1 MWRSQCAAAAA
12 ARKAAHHAPVSAS
25 ARSAAFRPPTLP
37 TTSHPHAS
45 SLLSH
50 RTLATNTTSSSAS
63 SSTPVFKYAFGVLAL
78 AGAGYA
84 GAAYYALQDPAFRK
98 TWVEQVPGGAAA
110 LQHVAEAVDF
120 ANRTSVADLQKK
132 ANDTVAIAGKT
143 VGDVRG
149 TVTEKYDQTV
159 HALGQV
165 KEGAAASY
173 DAAAKKVHQTQEI
186 AQQKIENV
194 GAFVASVNREA
205 AAKLELAQLKVKEA
219 EASARGFATDVEH
232 TFETAKYKIEDTYDN
247 IYSAIT
253 GQPVKPRPRK
263 PVVVADAAPAPV
275 VVVKK
280 PATSESTTE
289 KADGLREKAVAHAS
303 ADRAHAAASVEDA
316 KARAVASAEHAKD
329 AVVTSAEHAK
339 EKIVASTESA
349 KKRAAT
355 SVETAK
361 EKLAASAESVKESV
375 AASADSA
382 KHALDEAKDKL
393 AASADSA
400 KHALEETKGKLAASA
415 ETVKKTVVSNA
426 EGAKAVAAHSA
437 EVVKDKVAHS
447 TQSVKDAVTSAT
459 AKATSSAES
468 TKDKAVSSA
477 EITKDKLAAASESV
491 KTKAAS
497 SMDAAKENVA
507 ASAAAVK
514 GAVKNAQKD
523 ATSTEVKTPT
533 KAAASPAPTVP
544 SSDAAAVVINDA
556 EPPKAGVVLVS
567 GDGPALVPAKGHDD
581 PAQKP
586 KDAVGVLGD
595 LAARKQA
602 AEDKIKQAFHDIEAT
617 FAKASGPKALGQSV
631 TALAGVLGGLA
642 SNVTEE
648 GRAKLESARGELV
661 ALTQYLNTMEAEEAT
676 RLKSTLEKQ
685 AAKYTETLREHASV
699 SEAALLK
706 QADELRNL
714 YGRAVE
720 EQREELIAKHNEDLA
735 ERLSEQAAEFRESLA
750 KDLAEQASQ
759 LEKHWAKEV
768 KARVDEERDG
778 RLARL
783 DHLALKV
790 KRLEAISLDA
800 GDRLDRSVR
809 IHRLRAAVESLSEVL
824 HQPHQ
829 SSLAKEVEV
838 LRVAAGDVE
847 DSFPL
852 VAAVAASIPADLAR
866 SGVPTIFQLEHRF
879 RSTAAAVRS
888 AQFMPA
894 DGGPLSHL
902 ASTAL
907 SKLAFKKRGLVNGD
921 DVEAVLAR
929 AEWYLEEGDVDAAA
943 REMNQLKGWPRR
955 LSADWLKGARAYL
968 EVKQAVE
975 VVETHLTLLSLDA
988 V

>member
-37 TTSHPHAS
+37 TTSHPQAS

-50 RTLATNTTSSSAS
+50 RTLATNSTSSSAS
-63 SSTPVFKYAFGVLAL
+63 SSAPVFKYAFGVLAL

-173 DAAAKKVHQTQEI
+173 DAAAKKVHETQEI

-289 KADGLREKAVAHAS
+289 KAERLREKAVAHAS
-303 ADRAHAAASVEDA
+303 ADRAQAAASAEDA

-339 EKIVASTESA
+339 EKIVATTESA

-375 AASADSA
+375 AASADST
-382 KHALDEAKDKL
+382 KHALDEAKNTL
-393 AASADSA
+393 AAAADSA
-400 KHALEETKGKLAASA
+400 KHALEETKDKLVASA

-426 EGAKAVAAHSA
+426 EGATAAAAHSA

-447 TQSVKDAVTSAT
+447 TQSVKDAVTSAA

-468 TKDKAVSSA
+468 TKNKAVSSA
-477 EITKDKLAAASESV
+477 ESTKDKLAAASESV
-491 KTKAAS
+491 KTQAAS
-497 SMDAAKENVA
+497 SMDAAKEKVA

-514 GAVKNAQKD
+514 GAVKKAQKD

-533 KAAASPAPTVP
+533 KVAASSAPTVP

-581 PAQKP
+581 PAKP
-586 KDAVGVLGD
+586 KDAVGVLGE

-617 FAKASGPKALGQSV
+617 FAKASGPKALGKSV

-661 ALTQYLNTMEAEEAT
+661 ALTEYLNTMEAEEAT

-735 ERLSEQAAEFRESLA
+735 ERLSEQAAEFRKSLA
-750 KDLAEQASQ
+750 KDLAEQASR

>member
-63 SSTPVFKYAFGVLAL
+63 SSTPVFRYAFGVLAL

-132 ANDTVAIAGKT
+132 ANDTVAVAGKT

-165 KEGAAASY
+165 KEGAVASY
-173 DAAAKKVHQTQEI
+173 DAAAKKVHETQEI

-194 GAFVASVNREA
+194 GAFVASVNHEA
-205 AAKLELAQLKVKEA
+205 AEKLELAKLKVKEA
-219 EASARGFATDVEH
+219 EASARGLAADVEH

-247 IYSAIT
+247 IYSVIT
-253 GQPVKPRPRK
+253 GEPVKPRLRK
-263 PVVVADAAPAPV
+263 PVVVVADSTPAPV

-280 PATSESTTE
+280 PASSESTAA
-289 KADGLREKAVAHAS
+289 KAERLREKAVAHAS
-303 ADRAHAAASVEDA
+303 ADRALAAASAEDA
-316 KARAVASAEHAKD
+316 KARVVASAEHAKD

-339 EKIVASTESA
+339 EKIVATTEGA
-349 KKRAAT
+349 KKRTAT
-355 SVETAK
+355 SVESAK
-361 EKLAASAESVKESV
+361 EKLATSAESVKESV
-375 AASADSA
+375 TASADSA

-400 KHALEETKGKLAASA
+400 KHALEEAKGKLAASA
-415 ETVKKTVVSNA
+415 ETVKKTVVANA
-426 EGAKAVAAHSA
+426 EGAKAAAAHSA
-437 EVVKDKVAHS
+437 EV
-447 TQSVKDAVTSAT
+447 VKDAVTSAT

-468 TKDKAVSSA
+468 AKNKAVSSA
-477 EITKDKLAAASESV
+477 QNTKDKLAAASESV
-491 KTKAAS
+491 KSKAAS
-497 SMDAAKENVA
+497 SVDAAKDKVA
-507 ASAAAVK
+507 ATAAAVQ

-523 ATSTEVKTPT
+523 ATSTNVKTTT

-556 EPPKAGVVLVS
+556 EPAKAGVVLVS

-581 PAQKP
+581 LAPQP
-586 KDAVGVLGD
+586 KDTVGVLSD

-602 AEDKIKQAFHDIEAT
+602 AEVKIKQAFHDIEAT
-617 FAKASGPKALGQSV
+617 FAKASGPKAIGKSV
-631 TALAGVLGGLA
+631 TALAGVLSGLA

-685 AAKYTETLREHASV
+685 AANYSETLREHASV

-750 KDLAEQASQ
+750 KDLAEQASR

-768 KARVDEERDG
+768 KTRVDEERDG

-824 HQPHQ
+824 QQPYQ
-829 SSLAKEVEV
+829 SSLVKEVEV

-866 SGVPTIFQLEHRF
+866 SGVPTLFQLEHRF

-888 AQFMPA
+888 AQFMPT
-894 DGGPLSHL
+894 DGGPLSHI

-929 AEWYLEEGDVDAAA
+929 AEWYLEEGDIDAAA